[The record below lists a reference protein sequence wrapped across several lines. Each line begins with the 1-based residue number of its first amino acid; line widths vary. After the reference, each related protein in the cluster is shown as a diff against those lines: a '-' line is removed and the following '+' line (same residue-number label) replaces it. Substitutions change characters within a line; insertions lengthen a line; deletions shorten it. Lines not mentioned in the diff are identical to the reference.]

1 MKRLILALLKNPLR
15 LFAIIAWNLRLW
27 KLRRAGRRSVV
38 FNLHNDY
45 FFDIFKPVYELL
57 KQDPSME
64 VWFAWRHD
72 RPALRHYLLQRVQP
86 RALISNAIS
95 PFIGFDLFITAEVTG
110 PDFPVSGL
118 PTRTVQMYHGTGTYN
133 LWEKID
139 VLNRFDAHLMI
150 GPQYRPFLDAA
161 YAKTS
166 RTPHLYEVGYPKLD
180 LLIPSPD
187 ALASRRK
194 QYQLTDDKPVILY
207 APHWNPAGSLHA
219 FAEDIIIAL
228 ASLDAHVLVKVHN
241 YLFVQYKEQMWDQR
255 LQGMPAC
262 HHNVRIVDEPDT
274 QRVYALAD
282 VMITDTGTTA
292 ALEFS
297 LLKRPLLVYRNI
309 DWFQDKAHYEVEEAI
324 CQTALLFDA
333 LPEMTDL
340 LKSIFAGSAEGIL
353 NTQRK
358 AQEMLVNRYLYHP
371 GTAAPTAVEAIQKE
385 LH

>member
-1 MKRLILALLKNPLR
+1 
-15 LFAIIAWNLRLW
+15 
-27 KLRRAGRRSVV
+27 
-38 FNLHNDY
+38 
-45 FFDIFKPVYELL
+45 
-57 KQDPSME
+57 
-64 VWFAWRHD
+64 
-72 RPALRHYLLQRVQP
+72 
-86 RALISNAIS
+86 
-95 PFIGFDLFITAEVTG
+95 
-110 PDFPVSGL
+110 
-118 PTRTVQMYHGTGTYN
+118 
-133 LWEKID
+133 
-139 VLNRFDAHLMI
+139 
-150 GPQYRPFLDAA
+150 
-161 YAKTS
+161 
-166 RTPHLYEVGYPKLD
+166 
-180 LLIPSPD
+180 
-187 ALASRRK
+187 
-194 QYQLTDDKPVILY
+194 
-207 APHWNPAGSLHA
+207 
-219 FAEDIIIAL
+219 
-228 ASLDAHVLVKVHN
+228 VHN

-262 HHNVRIVDEPDT
+262 HHNVRIVAEPDT

-309 DWFQDKAHYEVEEAI
+309 DWFQNKAHYEVEEAI